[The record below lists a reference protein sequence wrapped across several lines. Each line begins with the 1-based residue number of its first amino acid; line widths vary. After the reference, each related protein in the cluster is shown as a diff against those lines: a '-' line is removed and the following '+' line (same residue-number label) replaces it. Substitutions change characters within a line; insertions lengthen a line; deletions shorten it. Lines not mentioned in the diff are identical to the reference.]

1 MVQEFLEKL
10 CAELSIETV
19 PKLNEGNIFRFAPDI
34 DVALT
39 DLNPG
44 VSMQSVIAACPA
56 SRREDLF
63 IYLMKANLL
72 GQGTGNARIGLD
84 RNDKNLTLSLGL
96 PYEINYQVFKEAFE
110 EFVNHVIYWR
120 NAIAKFENE
129 KPMY

>member
-10 CAELSIETV
+10 CAELSIDTV
-19 PKLNEGNIFRFAPDI
+19 PKLNEDNIFRFAPDI
-34 DVALT
+34 HVAIT
-39 DLNPG
+39 DLGPG
-44 VSMQSVIAACPA
+44 VGMQSVISGCPI
-56 SRREDLF
+56 SKREDLF

-84 RNDKNLTLSLGL
+84 RNDKNLTLSRGL
-96 PYEINYQVFKEAFE
+96 PYEINYQIFKEAFE
-110 EFVNHVIYWR
+110 EFVNHLIYWR